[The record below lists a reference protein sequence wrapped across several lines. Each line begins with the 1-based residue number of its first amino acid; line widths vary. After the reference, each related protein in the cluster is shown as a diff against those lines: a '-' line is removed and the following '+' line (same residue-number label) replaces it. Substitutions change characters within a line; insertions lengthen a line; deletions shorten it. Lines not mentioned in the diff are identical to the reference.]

1 MNDILDIEKMR
12 YTVRSYSDK
21 ELEKEKL
28 DKILDVGRWAPTEES
43 KPNNTLSSKRL
54 PIEKT
59 VFYNQYNKE

>member
-28 DKILDVGRWAPTEES
+28 DNQI
-43 KPNNTLSSKRL
+43 TL
-54 PIEKT
+54 
-59 VFYNQYNKE
+59 F